1 MSGSFS
7 ARIAIYFGAL
17 FAAAMGILLSLWY
30 FGLPQLGLVGAGAQR
45 LGEAMHLLELG
56 ADQRRDAFTEGLRNR
71 RGDIQV
77 LAENKVLSAAVK
89 TADPALAVDFE
100 RVVDRTL
107 RAYPDRYR
115 QLLIVDPIT
124 QKVLASSQPG
134 DIGSPFFDPALVQ
147 RAGKAGI
154 QELLEQVAGPDG
166 STLAILRQIQAP
178 DKDGYPDGQTVG
190 VFVAVLDPR
199 LFAADSRSAN
209 PAMAGKTLLF
219 DSAGKLLAGMGGAT
233 NSSLENSSMT
243 LNPHVAPGFEG
254 TLQETDKNGHTRVVV
269 YRHLQ
274 LSGGQ
279 GWTLVHYLDQQDA
292 LLGLREDANRLV
304 LMGMLLTLAG
314 LALILLAAQRL
325 TQPLRALSDVAR
337 QLGTGALSV
346 RASVQPG
353 ETLEIAALAG
363 AFNQMADSIQK
374 SHQTLEDRVAER
386 TAELS
391 LSEQNLRITLLSIGD
406 AVIATDAT
414 GRVQRMNT
422 TAERLTGWAM
432 AEAAGRP
439 LSEVFQIF
447 NAQTGEASGNPV
459 ARVMASGEI
468 VGLANH
474 TALHSRDGAK
484 YQIADSAAPIR
495 DADDQIVGVVLVFSD
510 VTEKYQTHAALLESE
525 ERWKFA
531 IEGVGDGLWDWNMQ
545 TGEVF
550 FSHRY
555 KEMLGFADD
564 EIGHSPSEWT
574 KRLHPDDAPAVMS
587 ALQPYLDGKEGAG
600 TVEFRML
607 CKDGRWQWTLG
618 RVLVVSRDAVGRPLR
633 LLGTNTDITERKAH
647 QSQLEHMAHFDPL
660 TGLPNRVLL
669 ADRLQQAMAQAM
681 RRGQQ
686 LAVAYLDLDGFKAVN
701 DRHGHQVGDQMLIAL
716 TNRMKQ
722 ALREGDTL
730 ARIGGDEFVA
740 VLIDLENAAASQ
752 PMLSRLLAAAA
763 EPVPMGDLFH
773 QVSASIGVT
782 FYPQLRDMDADQL
795 LRQADQAMYQA
806 KLAGKNRYN
815 VFDAEQDSS
824 LRVHHESLENIRL
837 ALERHEFVLYYQ
849 PKVNMRTGQVIG
861 AEALI
866 RWQHPDKGLL
876 APATFLPVIEDHPLA
891 IAIGEWVISTA
902 LTQMEAWQAAGLDLA
917 VSVNVGARQLQQ
929 VDFVA
934 RLQTL
939 LAVHPHTR
947 PCKLE
952 LEVLETSA
960 LADIAQ
966 VSQVIDA
973 CTRMGVS
980 FALDDFGTGYSS
992 LTYLKRLQVALL
1004 KIDQSFVRDM
1014 LDDPSDMAILQGVIG
1029 LAAAFKRQVIAEGVE
1044 TVAHGAMLLQLGCE
1058 LAQGYGIA
1066 RPMPAEHMPA
1076 WAASWQPDPAWR
1088 VAPPVPQFV
1097 G

>member
-1 MSGSFS
+1 M
-7 ARIAIYFGAL
+7 AVYFGAL
-17 FAAAMGILLSLWY
+17 FAAAIGILLSLWY

-45 LGEAMHLLELG
+45 LNEAMHLLELA
-56 ADQRRDAFTEGLRNR
+56 ADQRRDAFTEGIRNR

-77 LAENKVLSAAVK
+77 LAENKVISAAVK
-89 TADPALAVDFE
+89 SADPALAADFE

-115 QLLIVDPIT
+115 QLLIVDPLT
-124 QKVLASSQPG
+124 HKVLASSQPG
-134 DIGSPFFDPALVQ
+134 EVGSPFFDPDLIQ

-154 QELLEQVAGPDG
+154 QELVEQVAGPEG

-178 DKDGYPDGQTVG
+178 DRDGYPDGQMVG
-190 VFVAVLDPR
+190 LFVAVLDAR
-199 LFAADSRSAN
+199 LFAADSRSAS
-209 PAMAGKTLLF
+209 PAMAGQTLLF
-219 DSAGKLLAGMGGAT
+219 DSTGRRLAGMAGAT
-233 NSSLENSSMT
+233 TSQPDNSLVT
-243 LNPHVAPGFEG
+243 LSPHVAPGFEG
-254 TLQETDKNGHTRVVV
+254 TLQETDKNDRMRVVV

-279 GWTLVHYLDQQDA
+279 GWTLVHFLDQQEA
-292 LLGLREDANRLV
+292 LSGLRKDANRLA
-304 LMGMLLTLAG
+304 LMGLVLTLAA
-314 LALILLAAQRL
+314 LALIVLAAQRL
-325 TQPLRALSDVAR
+325 TRPLRALSDVAR
-337 QLGTGALSV
+337 QLGEGALTV
-346 RASVQPG
+346 RAPIQPA
-353 ETLEIAALAG
+353 ETHEIAALSET
-363 AFNQMADSIQK
+363 FNQMADSIQK
-374 SHQTLEDRVAER
+374 SHKTLEERVAER

-406 AVIATDAT
+406 AVIATDAA
-414 GRVQRMNT
+414 GCVSRMNA
-422 TAERLTGWAM
+422 TAERLTGWPQ
-432 AEAAGRP
+432 AEATGRP
-439 LSEVFQIF
+439 LAEVFQIY
-447 NAQTGEASGNPV
+447 NAQTGAVSSNPV

-474 TALHSRDGAK
+474 TALHARDGAK

-495 DADDQIVGVVLVFSD
+495 DASGQIVGVVLVFSD
-510 VTEKYQTHAALLESE
+510 ITDKYLTHAALLESE

-555 KEMLGFADD
+555 KEMLGYADN
-564 EIGHSPSEWT
+564 EIGSSPDEWT

-587 ALQPYLDGKEGAG
+587 ALQPYLDGKPGAV

-607 CKDGRWQWTLG
+607 CKDGHWQWTLG
-618 RVLVVSRDAVGRPLR
+618 RVLVVSRDALGRPLR
-633 LLGTNTDITERKAH
+633 LIGTNTDITERKAH
-647 QSQLEHMAHFDPL
+647 QSQLEHMAHFDAL

-669 ADRLQQAMAQAM
+669 ADRLQQAMAQAL

-686 LAVAYLDLDGFKAVN
+686 LAVAYLDLDGFKAIN
-701 DRHGHQVGDQMLIAL
+701 DRHGHQVGDQVLIAL
-716 TNRMKQ
+716 ASRMKQ

-740 VLIDLENAAASQ
+740 VLIDLENAAASH
-752 PMLSRLLAAAA
+752 PMLIRLLAAAA
-763 EPVPMGDLFH
+763 EPIPADELMR

-795 LRQADQAMYQA
+795 LRQADQAMYLA

-815 VFDAEQDSS
+815 VFDAERDSS

-837 ALERHEFVLYYQ
+837 ALERREFVLYYQ
-849 PKVNMRTGQVIG
+849 PKVNMRTGLVIG

-866 RWQHPDKGLL
+866 RWQHPDKGVLS
-876 APATFLPVIEDHPLA
+876 PATFLPVIEDHPLA
-891 IAIGEWVISTA
+891 VAIGEWVISTA
-902 LTQMEAWQAAGLDLA
+902 LTQMEAWQAAGLDLS

-939 LAVHPHTR
+939 LANHSHTR
-947 PCKLE
+947 PCQLE

-973 CTRMGVS
+973 CAQMGVS

-1014 LDDPSDMAILQGVIG
+1014 LDDPNDMAILQGVIG

-1044 TVAHGAMLLQLGCE
+1044 TVAHGTVLLQLGCE

-1066 RPMPAEHMPA
+1066 RPMPADLMPA
-1076 WAASWQPDPAWR
+1076 WAANWQPDPAWR
-1088 VAPPVPQFV
+1088 EVQQTLAL
-1097 G
+1097 GG